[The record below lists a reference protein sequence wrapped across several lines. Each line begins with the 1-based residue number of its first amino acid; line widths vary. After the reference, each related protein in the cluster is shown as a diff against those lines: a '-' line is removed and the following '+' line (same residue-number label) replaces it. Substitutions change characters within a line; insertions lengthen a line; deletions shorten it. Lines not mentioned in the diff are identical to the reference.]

1 VSNQNLEPVDKDEKF
16 SWNAATIIMLLFSLF
31 AVTMTLL
38 AMNPFT
44 LLFNVALVYLPTVI
58 LLGSAIIERNKR
70 LS

>member
-1 VSNQNLEPVDKDEKF
+1 LEPVDKDETF

-31 AVTMTLL
+31 GLTMTLL

-58 LLGSAIIERNKR
+58 LLGSAIIERNK
-70 LS
+70 

>member
-1 VSNQNLEPVDKDEKF
+1 LEPIDRDETF

-31 AVTMTLL
+31 ALTMTLL

-44 LLFNVALVYLPTVI
+44 LLFNVSLVYLPTVI
-58 LLGSAIIERNKR
+58 LLGSAIIERNQR

>member
-1 VSNQNLEPVDKDEKF
+1 VSNQNLEPVDKDEKI
-16 SWNAATIIMLLFSLF
+16 SWNAATVIMLLFSLF

-38 AMNPFT
+38 AINPFT

-70 LS
+70 PS

>member
-1 VSNQNLEPVDKDEKF
+1 MEPVDKDETF

-31 AVTMTLL
+31 ALTMTLL

-58 LLGSAIIERNKR
+58 LLGSAIIERNK
-70 LS
+70 